1 MSSSSKVK
9 CTCGWSWN
17 KSDSSKK
24 DMYVCHECGRDNS
37 NNMKNGGWLDQ
48 YQEGGNLSE
57 PPKSQYKRLYGHA
70 KDYSQGE
77 NEKMRI
83 DPNTGY
89 GYFPPELSTVQQKEV
104 PNSPW
109 NVSRFL
115 FDPFI
120 KNQSQGVHNA
130 KYDKEGKMIDTPIEE
145 NYFSLGLNR
154 RERYD
159 AAKNDITNYYKED
172 LKLNDDEVE
181 EKVDDAMDLIRKMRR
196 TEEMM
201 QRHNS
206 TYKDFQ
212 NYDPQEVFKSA
223 VGFDELFPQKSIM
236 GDIEIN
242 PRQAKRAYKMFQK
255 TWRGTSGKE
264 ARQNARE
271 ELKKAKEAFKLAKEQ
286 KEQRSNKSNS
296 SYKADP
302 NFDPEAQFYFDN
314 YGTTLNSAKLYDPE
328 KSSTSTADE
337 KSIVKP
343 TQYYNTDPKRG
354 KVETPGNKKGVRY
367 IPISN
372 SAQLKKWKEQEGKL
386 ENGGW
391 LDSYAD
397 GGSMQEHQENYNNN
411 SVSLPEGYVG
421 EGYDT
426 SGRNYS
432 PAWGGQFQDGGEIP
446 IAQNGN
452 KKPLYV
458 ESKNDPRYKAYQD
471 SLKVYNYGNKL
482 KKILK
487 DSDSPGEF
495 KEAIAKLGT
504 KDIYDNIN
512 NIGKNEVGKAFND
525 LKKLNNKP
533 VLNTGEYSKEFS
545 LFGLNVATGRVPLY
559 KKPQQQVMVKPTTTK
574 PSTKSKPSTK
584 PQQKEVNVK
593 PQLQPRVEAIN
604 LPPMQNQDPSFPKQ
618 ELDLIR
624 PIQAPKSYNVN
635 MQRYNMQ
642 GPSDY
647 YQANE
652 EGVDYERA
660 MQIKAASDAYNKSIE
675 EKYGNPEALKNP
687 KAVERLKQLRQ
698 DVQLT
703 PVFQNGGTKEKVL
716 KTADKVVEAS
726 VIGKMLDFIPG
737 AEIIYDVNNILEGLN
752 EGDYKKIGAN
762 TVGAL
767 LPGVSGKVFEAV
779 AEDWLPPT
787 PEIEK
792 KKMQF
797 NLNSSPADRQKYLK
811 KYGPG
816 YLNNPQ
822 FIKDQKLQMGGS
834 VYPVNYVPQAQN
846 GKLTFLQPTSDKLPK
861 GYRIPYADPSSE
873 LAMSIG
879 GEDGE
884 PSYLIPSFKYG
895 KPLYSPIEEFKKTGE
910 HLGGP
915 FKTWQEADEWER
927 TVRHPYVEQGKD
939 IPLPIKTWGEMA
951 MGGSIPGA
959 VGFSYARTNNPA
971 PSNGPYAKKTMASAK
986 SGKVIKDDRGQWAHP
1001 GEITEIDQS
1010 KKGSYI
1016 DMGPDPKTG
1025 KPITQN
1031 ILAVSD
1037 TGDVKLMMPG
1047 GKYKLSGTKVT
1058 EYPIAQEGVEIT
1070 VDEGEG
1076 KKRKILTDSS
1086 EYAKLYDEGRIG
1098 VQNDDES
1105 ISFNP
1110 FNEVVV
1116 TPYDNQYPFYQELS
1130 DEEKKYFNSDSPI
1143 GRQIR
1148 SKAQDNVGFNA
1159 DKATDF
1165 AMGWLRDLPLASLQ
1179 APQSALVEGVEALRG
1194 NDFNMLNAL
1203 DPSTQRIPSETWGV
1217 ENPYA
1222 AFAVDAITDP
1232 ETLLGMSILKNP
1244 LQKGMQQAL
1253 VKTSQFAAPRLDKA
1267 RTLAKDMSAVISG
1280 EQKTI
1285 QPKIDAIN
1293 SAEYAFHQSKEYSDF
1308 LNENLALRQK
1318 KYAIENKLS
1327 NIKNRASLSE
1337 INQMTDKIDKLNKRI
1352 NVAEQF
1358 KVNDDGLVQSGKDTS
1373 LGLRTGSTDI
1383 MDLST
1388 GEKFPISTSV
1398 PGERIIHTLEG
1409 DKVIKTIDNATL
1421 PQASPE
1427 YSATVK
1433 KNIDFIETQIPG
1445 AKVFGSA
1452 KNVAEA
1458 EVPHIVGDYDVLMSQ
1473 TQYDKFAKANPSVGN
1488 NGFAELHNIPGAAKG
1503 VEPIDINVI
1512 QEKGGKAIGTRAI
1525 ELFKQVSPDEYY
1537 AAAKKAIKSKS
1548 EIKIPYSSQE
1558 LVDMTNPTTKSV
1570 VDAYES
1576 IKDKHINKID
1586 ALINYGK
1593 PSVVAEGQQQFVK
1606 SLVGSKGSIG
1616 HQFPLEQLSNVETN
1630 KEILNKI
1637 DFIGNKSLV
1646 AADAERMQLA
1656 INDYYMNNSILA
1668 RQVDPGKINKI
1679 EAAIKEYYPGAKG
1692 GAVNGIGQNHVML
1705 GHPFHGDGNIISM
1718 KQLGMDLDTSDP
1730 MSYINSIEHQTS
1742 GEKLFSEEE
1751 RTILSNIL
1759 ADIKMDDRFKY
1770 TANQSEN
1777 TSQLIENLPYSD
1789 EGKKALY
1796 EFGKRTNRTIV
1807 KKDSR
1812 YGNSTYASTLRDFD
1826 EAIDAM
1832 QYQLSDSKNALKSF
1846 RQRADAAAYATS
1858 AQPTISPD
1866 LELLPKQ
1873 FNAIKGYVE
1882 GGIDRAK
1889 LRLDELSKQRR
1900 KISEDIEALSDKAYN
1915 KKYKEEIEKL
1925 NQSREK
1931 INKESD
1937 QIAQMR
1943 RDLFDRKVH
1952 LNKLEE
1958 NMKTVGILGGGTA
1971 TVIGLG
1977 IYGYKENERINEEFN
1992 KELNIRKKY
2001 YPKDKQTNS
2010 GVDAIMDAIP
2020 NIKRNGGNITKAKNG
2035 LRQEQKGLVN
2045 LDQLTN
2051 FTNYNT
2057 KQPGGW
2063 LDKY

>member
-1 MSSSSKVK
+1 MNSGKVK

-37 NNMKNGGWLDQ
+37 NNMKNGGWLD
-48 YQEGGNLSE
+48 
-57 PPKSQYKRLYGHA
+57 
-70 KDYSQGE
+70 
-77 NEKMRI
+77 
-83 DPNTGY
+83 
-89 GYFPPELSTVQQKEV
+89 
-104 PNSPW
+104 
-109 NVSRFL
+109 
-115 FDPFI
+115 
-120 KNQSQGVHNA
+120 
-130 KYDKEGKMIDTPIEE
+130 
-145 NYFSLGLNR
+145 
-154 RERYD
+154 
-159 AAKNDITNYYKED
+159 
-172 LKLNDDEVE
+172 
-181 EKVDDAMDLIRKMRR
+181 
-196 TEEMM
+196 
-201 QRHNS
+201 
-206 TYKDFQ
+206 
-212 NYDPQEVFKSA
+212 
-223 VGFDELFPQKSIM
+223 
-236 GDIEIN
+236 
-242 PRQAKRAYKMFQK
+242 
-255 TWRGTSGKE
+255 
-264 ARQNARE
+264 
-271 ELKKAKEAFKLAKEQ
+271 
-286 KEQRSNKSNS
+286 
-296 SYKADP
+296 
-302 NFDPEAQFYFDN
+302 
-314 YGTTLNSAKLYDPE
+314 
-328 KSSTSTADE
+328 
-337 KSIVKP
+337 
-343 TQYYNTDPKRG
+343 
-354 KVETPGNKKGVRY
+354 
-367 IPISN
+367 
-372 SAQLKKWKEQEGKL
+372 
-386 ENGGW
+386 
-391 LDSYAD
+391 SYAD
-397 GGSMQEHQENYNNN
+397 GGSMQEHQENYNDN

-421 EGYDT
+421 EGYNT

-432 PAWGGQFQDGGEIP
+432 PAWGGQFEDGGLIP
-446 IAQNGN
+446 IAQNG
-452 KKPLYV
+452 
-458 ESKNDPRYKAYQD
+458 RATRAD
-471 SLKVYNYGNKL
+471 SLDVYNRALKIDAYYENLRKKGWYPKREITPTGKLTSEDLEDEMKSIDKESRKTYKRQSEHIKGYSILNNAYPNADPKKANLKALKEHIALTRGTKYASKDNLPSMIDPMAPTTVIDTRIIPKERVEYKTIEGVKTDEFL
-482 KKILK
+482 KKYPNPTDKQLEK
-487 DSDSPGEF
+487 HSEEMD
-495 KEAIAKLGT
+495 KLRHLNPPSGAAVNLYR
-504 KDIYDNIN
+504 YDPLSV
-512 NIGKNEVGKAFND
+512 KPWDMLTDAE
-525 LKKLNNKP
+525 KKLRVEKYGTDGVPKSYLPKQSIKKEIDKP
-533 VLNTGEYSKEFS
+533 I
-545 LFGLNVATGRVPLY
+545 
-559 KKPQQQVMVKPTTTK
+559 
-574 PSTKSKPSTK
+574 
-584 PQQKEVNVK
+584 NVK

-698 DVQLT
+698 DVQIT
-703 PVFQNGGTKEKVL
+703 PQ
-716 KTADKVVEAS
+716 
-726 VIGKMLDFIPG
+726 
-737 AEIIYDVNNILEGLN
+737 Y
-752 EGDYKKIGAN
+752 
-762 TVGAL
+762 
-767 LPGVSGKVFEAV
+767 
-779 AEDWLPPT
+779 
-787 PEIEK
+787 
-792 KKMQF
+792 
-797 NLNSSPADRQKYLK
+797 
-811 KYGPG
+811 
-816 YLNNPQ
+816 
-822 FIKDQKLQMGGS
+822 QMGGS
-834 VYPVNYVPQAQN
+834 VYPVNYVSQAQN
-846 GKLTFLQPTSDKLPK
+846 GKLNPFTYPKPDYHYSTNPFLVKDPELGIFIGGVNPTYSTKDF
-861 GYRIPYADPSSE
+861 
-873 LAMSIG
+873 SIG
-879 GEDGE
+879 ASAVGVGNKDFIE
-884 PSYLIPSFKYG
+884 PIVDYGIRGSYNPTDSLSINANLSKNNVGAGVSYRF
-895 KPLYSPIEEFKKTGE
+895 
-910 HLGGP
+910 
-915 FKTWQEADEWER
+915 QE
-927 TVRHPYVEQGKD
+927 
-939 IPLPIKTWGEMA
+939 
-951 MGGSIPGA
+951 GGSLPGA
-959 VGFSYARTNNPA
+959 SGMMYARQGA
-971 PSNGPYAKKTMASAK
+971 PSNGKYAKKTMASAK

-1098 VQNDDES
+1098 VKNDDGT

-1110 FNEVVV
+1110 LQDVVI

-1293 SAEYAFHQSKEYSDF
+1293 AAEYAFHQSKEYSDF

-1318 KYAIENKLS
+1318 KYAIESKLS

-1576 IKDKHINKID
+1576 SKDKHINKID

-1593 PSVVAEGQQQFVK
+1593 PNVVAEGQQQFVK

-1616 HQFPLEQLSNVETN
+1616 HQFPLEQLSNAEKN
-1630 KEILNKI
+1630 AEILNKI

-1807 KKDSR
+1807 KKDR
-1812 YGNSTYASTLRDFD
+1812 QYGNSTYASTLRDFD

-1858 AQPTISPD
+1858 AQPTISRD

-1925 NQSREK
+1925 NQFREK
-1931 INKESD
+1931 IDKESD

-1952 LNKLEE
+1952 LNKLAEK
-1958 NMKTVGILGGGTA
+1958 MKTVGILGGGTA

-2063 LDKY
+2063 MDKYQ